1 MNHQDLEQ
9 GQQGPEV
16 LQLEPE
22 VLPDLEQVQEQVLQ
36 LEQGLAALRFE
47 AAQAEELVQVLLQ
60 GVQQGQEQAPEPLEH
75 LAEVI
80 QLDSVR
86 RKVRG

>member
-1 MNHQDLEQ
+1 MNHQDWEQ
-9 GQQGPEV
+9 GQQGSEV
-16 LQLEPE
+16 LPLEPE
-22 VLPDLEQVQEQVLQ
+22 VLPDLVQVQEQVLL

-60 GVQQGQEQAPEPLEH
+60 GVEQGREQAPEALEH

-80 QLDSVR
+80 ELASVR
-86 RKVRG
+86 RQVRG

>member
-1 MNHQDLEQ
+1 VNHQDSEQ
-9 GQQGPEV
+9 GQQVSEV
-16 LQLEPE
+16 LQRELE
-22 VLPDLEQVQEQVLQ
+22 VLPELEQVQEQVLQ

-60 GVQQGQEQAPEPLEH
+60 GVEQGQERVPEPREQ
-75 LAEVI
+75 LAQVI

>member
-1 MNHQDLEQ
+1 MDHQDWEQ
-9 GQQGPEV
+9 GQPG
-16 LQLEPE
+16 

-36 LEQGLAALRFE
+36 VEQGLAALRFE

-60 GVQQGQEQAPEPLEH
+60 GVQQGQEQAPKPLEH

-86 RKVRG
+86 RRVRG

>member
-1 MNHQDLEQ
+1 MNHQDWEQ
-9 GQQGPEV
+9 GQQGSEV
-16 LQLEPE
+16 LPLEPE
-22 VLPDLEQVQEQVLQ
+22 VLPDLVRVQEQVLQ

-60 GVQQGQEQAPEPLEH
+60 GVEQGREQAPEAQEQ
-75 LAEVI
+75 LAQVI

-86 RKVRG
+86 RQVRG